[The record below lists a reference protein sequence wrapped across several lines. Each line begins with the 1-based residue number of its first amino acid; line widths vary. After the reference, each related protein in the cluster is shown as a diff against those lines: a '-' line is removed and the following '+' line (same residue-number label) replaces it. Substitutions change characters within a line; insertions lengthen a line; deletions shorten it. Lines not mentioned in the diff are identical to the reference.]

1 MPARPLPTG
10 FAEALGSVQRVRAA
24 KRAQQREAT
33 PPEALSGADTEKAR
47 ENGSERRREDRK
59 QEQQSRQ
66 AVRERQRRPEQNW
79 ALVREGEKE
88 AERRR
93 EKQANL
99 ERSRRR
105 DKEAAA
111 AAQAEARRQA
121 EEETAA
127 SRRRELEE
135 LQADVERFKRQAEDA
150 EKQRLAEVE
159 ARRRDKLEAAAA
171 AQAEARQQAEE
182 EAAASRRR
190 ELEELQADVER
201 FKRQAQG
208 AEKQRLAEVETRRR
222 DKEAAAAAQAE
233 ARRQAEE
240 EAAAVTETDDEHDAA
255 SDELEPESPSACAPL
270 AVNVQARKEQ
280 SPIDEALSKLE
291 ELHRK
296 REQSPIDEALSKLA
310 GLRIDKALSKL
321 ADLRTKKEAA
331 PRERRPGV
339 ASKDLLLE
347 LAPRTVGAEEC
358 LEDVSEQGG
367 EDQKEAP
374 EDQPEEGAV
383 LDVLEEEAADWAAE
397 GLEEVSADGE
407 GKYLESGP
415 RGDLFQ
421 PPSPRDRP
429 PSPSREL
436 YLDTLVESEDTAGCG
451 NSLVHHRL
459 VPLQS
464 PETIR
469 CALASVYV
477 LASTCAQKL

>member
-121 EEETAA
+121 EEET
-127 SRRRELEE
+127 
-135 LQADVERFKRQAEDA
+135 
-150 EKQRLAEVE
+150 
-159 ARRRDKLEAAAA
+159 
-171 AQAEARQQAEE
+171 
-182 EAAASRRR
+182 AASRRR